1 MKELVIKNA
10 DPLYGCLVLM
20 NEKEGHGLSYE
31 LNYNI
36 FKLKPLLV
44 DFYNRLK
51 ESKESFF
58 EKDNNGVVKRFRV
71 VDGKNT
77 TEIKEGENVGKE
89 SIGFSVVA
97 GKVNEFNI
105 MIEKFNNELLSLD
118 LKEFDNSVI
127 KKAIKKSIF
136 DGINLAPLFEAG
148 LLK

>member
-58 EKDNNGVVKRFRV
+58 EKDDNGAVKRFKV
-71 VDGKNT
+71 VEGKNT
-77 TEIKEGENVGKE
+77 TEIKESENVAKE
-89 SIGFSVVA
+89 NIGFNVVA
-97 GKVNEFNI
+97 EKVNEFNM

-127 KKAIKKSIF
+127 KKAIKNKTF
-136 DGINLAPLFEAG
+136 DGIDLLPLFEVG